1 MSISELGSVQP
12 ATPQPPGRAGE
23 DLRPPYGIAACL
35 VIAATSWFLLK
46 ELGPLLKPIV
56 LAILLA
62 YLIAPID
69 FWLRRRI
76 PAIATVAVIVGVTLA
91 ILWGL
96 ALLLYGNIVELNA
109 DLPRLLDRARSIAE
123 KAQAYLRAHL
133 PRGLLETGSEAGEA
147 ESRVWD
153 SVRASARIVVS
164 NGAVLLA
171 EAFVVGVYLIFLLM
185 ELRRFPRRIT
195 AAFEPER
202 AEAVLNIIAR
212 ISVAMTGYLRAKTI
226 ASLATAIPT
235 LIVLWG
241 FGVPYPI
248 MWGVLTFF
256 GNFIP
261 YVGSII
267 AFAFPIL
274 LAFLELEP
282 FWRPCTLAIVLVV
295 IQALINNFVEPTLT
309 GKAVDLSPLVT
320 LIALAFWGLCWGV
333 TGMLLAVP
341 LTAMLKI
348 VWENID
354 FTRPLAALMSQG
366 DG

>member
-1 MSISELGSVQP
+1 MTSSQLDPRPHSNP
-12 ATPQPPGRAGE
+12 KPPGHSGE
-23 DLRPPYGIAACL
+23 DLRSPYAIAACL

-46 ELGPLLKPIV
+46 ELGPLLKPLV

-76 PAIATVAVIVGVTLA
+76 PGIATVAVIVGVTLA
-91 ILWGL
+91 VLWGL

-109 DLPRLLDRARSIAE
+109 ELPRLLDRARSIAE
-123 KAQAYLRAHL
+123 KVQAYLRAHL
-133 PRGLLETGSEAGEA
+133 PRGLLESGSEAGEA

-153 SVRASARIVVS
+153 SVRASARVLVS

-171 EAFVVGVYLIFLLM
+171 EAFLVGVYLIFLSM
-185 ELRRFPRRIT
+185 ELRRFPRRIQ

-202 AEAVLNIIAR
+202 AEAILNIVAR

-235 LIVLWG
+235 SIVLWG

-267 AFAFPIL
+267 AFAFPVL

-282 FWRPCTLAIVLVV
+282 FWRPCALALVLVV
-295 IQALINNFVEPTLT
+295 IQSLINNFVEPTLT

-320 LIALAFWGLCWGV
+320 LVSLAFWGLCWGV

-348 VWENID
+348 VWENIA
-354 FTRPLAALMSQG
+354 FTRPLAILMAEG

>member
-1 MSISELGSVQP
+1 MRL
-12 ATPQPPGRAGE
+12 
-23 DLRPPYGIAACL
+23 AACL

-46 ELGPLLKPIV
+46 ELGPLLKPLV

-91 ILWGL
+91 ILWGF

-147 ESRVWD
+147 ESRVWE

-164 NGAVLLA
+164 NGAALLA
-171 EAFVVGVYLIFLLM
+171 EAFLVGVYLIFLLM
-185 ELRRFPRRIT
+185 ELRRFPRRIQ

-226 ASLATAIPT
+226 ASLATAIPMS
-235 LIVLWG
+235 IVLWG

-248 MWGVLTFF
+248 MWGVLAFF

-261 YVGSII
+261 YVGSFV
-267 AFAFPIL
+267 AFTFPML

-282 FWRPCTLAIVLVV
+282 FWRPCALALVLVV
-295 IQALINNFVEPTLT
+295 IHALVNNFVEPTLT
-309 GKAVDLSPLVT
+309 GKAVDLEPPRYLGRPGILGLVLGRNRNAAGRPADGDAQDRLGEHRLHPSARHPHVPGT
-320 LIALAFWGLCWGV
+320 NTAGLDIHDHITV
-333 TGMLLAVP
+333 
-341 LTAMLKI
+341 
-348 VWENID
+348 
-354 FTRPLAALMSQG
+354 
-366 DG
+366 